1 MIFTIHGFVFMKQV
15 RRTALYLSAAV
26 LIAGVGW
33 HGHKWYSSHYE
44 TVHPRRIAA
53 TGYRFTSPLLDVE
66 LPEGIT
72 INREPLH
79 FKYKIEAYIREQIEK
94 GQVRIVAVY
103 FRDLLDGPWFGINE
117 NIEFNPASLMKVP
130 VMIAWLKRAEKDP
143 SILKRKM
150 TFAVRDNSVPKPFTK
165 PAREIEFGKSYT
177 VDELLHYMLNYSDN
191 NATAHLFK
199 ALTHQELGDVLDNMD
214 VHNNPTQDGNLVTVD
229 GYSGFFR
236 ILYNAAYLNREMSE
250 KALKLLALD
259 DFPQG
264 MVAGVPPRT
273 VVATKFGEVVPADDE
288 DIQLHEFGIIY
299 HPSSPYILGIM
310 TMGRDFAT
318 QEQVIRDISRM
329 IYSEFDSMRVTS
341 E

>member
-1 MIFTIHGFVFMKQV
+1 MKQV

-26 LIAGVGW
+26 LIAGLGW
-33 HGHKWYSSHYE
+33 HAHTWYFNHYE
-44 TVHPRRIAA
+44 TVHPRRITAP
-53 TGYRFTSPLLDVE
+53 GYRFTSPLLDVE

-72 INREPLH
+72 IDREPLH
-79 FKYKIEAYIREQIEK
+79 FKYKIEAYIKKQIEN

-117 NIEFNPASLMKVP
+117 NIEFNPASMMKVP

-150 TFAVRDNSVPKPFTK
+150 TFAVRDNSIPKPFTK
-165 PAREIEFGKSYT
+165 PAREIAFGRSYT

-191 NATAHLFK
+191 NATALLFK
-199 ALTHQELGDVLDNMD
+199 ALTDQESSYVLSNMD
-214 VHNNPTQDGNLVTVD
+214 VRNNPTRDGNSVTVL

-236 ILYNAAYLNREMSE
+236 ILYNAAFLDKEMSE
-250 KALKLLALD
+250 KALELLSLD

-264 MVAGVPPRT
+264 MASGVPPGI
-273 VVATKFGEVVPADDE
+273 VVATKFGEVVPTADDE
-288 DIQLHEFGIIY
+288 DIQLHEFGIVY
-299 HPSSPYILGIM
+299 HPSGPYILGIM
-310 TMGRDFAT
+310 TIGRDFAA
-318 QEQVIRDISRM
+318 QQQIIRDISRT
-329 IYSEFDSMRVTS
+329 IYSEINFTRPS